1 MKTRPFSPTS
11 SPVFPSGENI
21 GHIVVVKITVD
32 VTCWISVTV
41 DNQVVRDKVVVI
53 IREIYEDTASLL
65 LINHYFSFQINK
77 TS

>member
-1 MKTRPFSPTS
+1 M
-11 SPVFPSGENI
+11 
-21 GHIVVVKITVD
+21 VVKITVD